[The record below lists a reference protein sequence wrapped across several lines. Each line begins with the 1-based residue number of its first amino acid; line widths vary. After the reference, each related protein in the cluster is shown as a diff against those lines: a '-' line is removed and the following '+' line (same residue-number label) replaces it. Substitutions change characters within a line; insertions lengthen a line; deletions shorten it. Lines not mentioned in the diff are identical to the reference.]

1 MKNKIS
7 YSVQDHKSPTW
18 KATTLYVFDTS
29 SWHSSGAP
37 TYNNERPVL
46 NASLKPAYKE
56 IVG

>member
-7 YSVQDHKSPTW
+7 YSFQDPKAPTW

-29 SWHSSGAP
+29 SWHRAGTP
-37 TYNNERPVL
+37 TFNNERPVL

-56 IVG
+56 IVR